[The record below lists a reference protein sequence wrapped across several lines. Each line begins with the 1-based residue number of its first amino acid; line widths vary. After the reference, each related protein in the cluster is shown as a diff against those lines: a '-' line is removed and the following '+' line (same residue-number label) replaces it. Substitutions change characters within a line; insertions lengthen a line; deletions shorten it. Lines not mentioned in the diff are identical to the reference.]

1 MSDSLATI
9 LTDTAAKHG
18 DRVAFKL
25 DDAELTY
32 AMLDDGSARIAS
44 LLRAKGAR
52 ARRSGRADAAER
64 ARTSRSST
72 TGSCARA
79 AWWCR

>member
-32 AMLDDGSARIAS
+32 AMLDDGQ
-44 LLRAKGAR
+44 RAHREPAAG
-52 ARRSGRADAAER
+52 RRGSSPAIGSG
-64 ARTSRSST
+64 
-72 TGSCARA
+72 
-79 AWWCR
+79 

>member
-18 DRVAFKL
+18 EHVAFKL

-32 AMLDDGSARIAS
+32 AMLDDGSARVAS
-44 LLRAKGAR
+44 AAAGEGPR
-52 ARRSGRADAAER
+52 ARRPRRADAAR
-64 ARTSRSST
+64 TSPTSRSST

-79 AWWCR
+79 AWSCR